1 MNPVLSRLLQ
11 VPVLCLRVLCFL
23 LVGGMATCALAAE
36 VTGLYQA
43 SVPVES
49 RDNERARIHAF
60 AAGMQDILVRLT
72 GHDDIDSQPSVQGAL
87 SAPQSY
93 VESWTYR
100 TETTADGAAPQLMID
115 IAFYQD
121 EIQRLLDDAGI
132 AVWPASR
139 PDTLVWM
146 VVQDEQGQRFQ
157 VDANTGTGLA
167 EMQAL
172 QQAAAQ
178 RALPV
183 LEPLW
188 DFEDLTNLRPDVLWS
203 LDETTLRFASARYG
217 YDSILAVRIVRTVSG
232 QIIGK
237 AVHLFRDRVQQ
248 HEAFDSDLTGFLAA
262 TTAMVARELA
272 DNYAVRITATTPGSS
287 SAAQLM
293 LLSVD
298 GIVGLKDYAD
308 VLHYLEGV
316 AGVSDLQV
324 REVDSGTLTFSLNA
338 AGQVRQLVEN
348 LALGRKLQALSDP
361 VMGTD
366 GYFRLQYRWLR
377 L

>member
-1 MNPVLSRLLQ
+1 MNRALYRLFQ
-11 VPVLCLRVLCFL
+11 ALCFL
-23 LVGGMATCALAAE
+23 LVGGQLNLVLAAE
-36 VTGLYQA
+36 VTGLYQ
-43 SVPVES
+43 SSMPVES
-49 RDNERARIHAF
+49 RDNERARIRAF
-60 AAGMQDILVRLT
+60 AAGMQDMLIRLT
-72 GHDDIDSQPSVQGAL
+72 GHDDIATQPAIQVAL
-87 SAPQSY
+87 AAPQSY
-93 VESWTYR
+93 VESWAYR
-100 TETTADGAAPQLMID
+100 TATAEDGVTPQLMMD
-115 IAFYQD
+115 IGFYQA
-121 EIQRLLDDAGI
+121 EIQRLLNDAGT

-146 VVQDEQGQRFQ
+146 VIQDEQGQRFQ
-157 VDANTGTGLA
+157 VDPNTGSGA
-167 EMQAL
+167 VEMEVL

-183 LEPLW
+183 LTPLW
-188 DFEDLTNLRPDVLWS
+188 DFEDLTTLRPDVLWS
-203 LDETTLRFASARYG
+203 LDETSLRFASARYG
-217 YDSILAVRIVRTVSG
+217 YDSILAVRVVRTVSG
-232 QIIGK
+232 QIIGR

-248 HEAFDSDLTGFLAA
+248 TEAFDSDLASFLAA
-262 TTAMVARELA
+262 ATAMVARELA
-272 DNYAVRITATTPGSS
+272 DNYAVRITATTPGSNG
-287 SAAQLM
+287 AAQLM

-298 GIVGLKDYAD
+298 GIVGLNDYAE

-324 REVDSGTLTFSLNA
+324 REVDNGTLTFSLNA

-361 VMGTD
+361 VMGQD

>member
-1 MNPVLSRLLQ
+1 MNRALTRLLQ
-11 VPVLCLRVLCFL
+11 ALCLQVLCFL
-23 LVGGMATCALAAE
+23 LVGGQANRVLAAE
-36 VTGLYQA
+36 VTGLYQS

-49 RDNERARIHAF
+49 RDNERARIRAF
-60 AAGMQDILVRLT
+60 AAGMQDMLIRLT
-72 GHDDIDSQPSVQGAL
+72 GHDDIASQPAVQGAL

-100 TETTADGAAPQLMID
+100 TSTADDGVTPQLMID
-115 IAFYQD
+115 IGFYQA
-121 EIQRLLDDAGI
+121 EVQRLLNDAGI
-132 AVWPASR
+132 AVWPSSR

-146 VVQDEQGQRFQ
+146 VIQDEQGQRFQ
-157 VDANTGTGLA
+157 VDTNTGSGVA

-172 QQAAAQ
+172 QQAASQ

-188 DFEDLTNLRPDVLWS
+188 DFADLTTLRPDVLWS
-203 LDETTLRFASARYG
+203 LDEPSLRFASARYG

-248 HEAFDSDLTGFLAA
+248 TEAFDSDLDGFLAA
-262 TTAMVARELA
+262 ATAMVARELA
-272 DNYAVRITATTPGSS
+272 DNYGVRITATTPGS

-298 GIVGLKDYAD
+298 GIVGLNDYAD

-316 AGVSDLQV
+316 AGVTELQV
-324 REVDSGTLTFSLNA
+324 REVDNGTLTFSLNA

-361 VMGTD
+361 VMGAD